1 MVLRFAR
8 VELRYNKKFR
18 SNRSESQPSCII
30 VVFCNHMEHGEQNKF
45 YKSGDL
51 FVCYSRYWLLYFQAV
66 DLQMNQTVEYQG
78 AFPESWGFRASVSS
92 FLVTIPLR
100 FFISFAHHIYIVI
113 LVLQQIGVNRLL
125 RFPSMIGG
133 LLEFKVSSQRFETD
147 VSYLWLL
154 LGVLT
159 QLEEI

>member
-1 MVLRFAR
+1 MVLRFVR

-51 FVCYSRYWLLYFQAV
+51 FCLLFTLLAAIFSSCRFTNEPNRGISRGV
-66 DLQMNQTVEYQG
+66 SRIV
-78 AFPESWGFRASVSS
+78 GFSGKC
-92 FLVTIPLR
+92 FLFSCNHPLR